1 MKKEVELFWA
11 FFKIGAFTL
20 GGGYAMIPLMQ
31 DEIVSK
37 KKWLTDEEFLDAL
50 AIAQSSPGV
59 LAVNT
64 SIMTGYRISGALGIV
79 AAVLGAVLPSFLIIL
94 CLSTVIIQYREAKL
108 FQQIFFG
115 VKPATV
121 GLIFIAVYKLCRSTK
136 LKWKQYWIPLLVAIL
151 IGTNTISPIWI
162 IIFTMIVGN
171 LYYAWRD
178 KK

>member
-20 GGGYAMIPLMQ
+20 GGGYAMIPMMQ

-64 SIMTGYRISGALGIV
+64 SIMTGYRISGALGIA
-79 AAVLGAVLPSFLIIL
+79 AAVLGAVLPSF
-94 CLSTVIIQYREAKL
+94 
-108 FQQIFFG
+108 
-115 VKPATV
+115 
-121 GLIFIAVYKLCRSTK
+121 
-136 LKWKQYWIPLLVAIL
+136 
-151 IGTNTISPIWI
+151 
-162 IIFTMIVGN
+162 
-171 LYYAWRD
+171 
-178 KK
+178 

>member
-1 MKKEVELFWA
+1 
-11 FFKIGAFTL
+11 
-20 GGGYAMIPLMQ
+20 
-31 DEIVSK
+31 
-37 KKWLTDEEFLDAL
+37 
-50 AIAQSSPGV
+50 
-59 LAVNT
+59 
-64 SIMTGYRISGALGIV
+64 
-79 AAVLGAVLPSFLIIL
+79 VLGAVLPSFLIIL

-136 LKWKQYWIPLLVAIL
+136 LKWKQYWIPLLVAVL

-162 IIFTMIVGN
+162 IIFTMIIGN

>member
-1 MKKEVELFWA
+1 MKKEAELFWS

-31 DEIVSK
+31 DEIVTK

-64 SIMTGYRISGALGIV
+64 SIMTGYRISGRLGIA

-108 FQQIFFG
+108 FQQVFFG

-121 GLIFIAVYKLCRSTK
+121 GLIFIAVYKLCKSTK
-136 LKWKQYWIPLLVAIL
+136 LNWTHYWIPLLVAVL
-151 IGTNTISPIWI
+151 VGMNFMSPVWI
-162 IIFTMIVGN
+162 IICTMIIGN

>member
-1 MKKEVELFWA
+1 MKKEAELFWS

-31 DEIVSK
+31 DEIVRK

-64 SIMTGYRISGALGIV
+64 SIMTGYRISGRLGIA

-108 FQQIFFG
+108 FQQVFFG

-121 GLIFIAVYKLCRSTK
+121 GLIFIAVYKLCKSTK
-136 LKWKQYWIPLLVAIL
+136 LNWTQYWIPLLVAVL
-151 IGTNTISPIWI
+151 VGMNFMSPVWI
-162 IIFTMIVGN
+162 IICTMIIGN